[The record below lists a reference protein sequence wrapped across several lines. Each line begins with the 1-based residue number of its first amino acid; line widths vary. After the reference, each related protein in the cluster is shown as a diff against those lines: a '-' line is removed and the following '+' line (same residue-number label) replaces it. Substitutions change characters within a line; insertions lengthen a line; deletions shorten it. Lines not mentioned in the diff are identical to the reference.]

1 MNQDVWNDSVTERER
16 ETAIKYTEYRKIQ
29 TEKCDKLNQL
39 LLMVEVFL
47 LQFLVL
53 RCTGLVLCIRQD
65 KIYVRKTQ
73 IDKQKEEGEKDKR
86 GLRPE

>member
-47 LQFLVL
+47 L
-53 RCTGLVLCIRQD
+53 
-65 KIYVRKTQ
+65 
-73 IDKQKEEGEKDKR
+73 
-86 GLRPE
+86 